1 MTWILL
7 GYLVWLPAIIGW
19 GSALPILWNGTSHD
33 SDILH
38 LSVTALS
45 GLAVLGTIANSLNFF
60 TPMTAPIALAILT
73 AGWILLAFNRH
84 YLLSIVATR
93 PLPVLGYILF
103 GLVLL
108 TYAAYF
114 AHKGT
119 SDYDAGLY
127 HLQSV
132 KWINESRLPQG
143 LANLHGRFGFNSL
156 WFSIEAMLQVPSETS
171 QRPFILN
178 GILFSLYGFAI
189 VAALVEAVS
198 KRVTLSNTFLIA
210 TTPAWIDMT
219 KRGYIGSLSPNFPII
234 LLTFWLIALSIQALE
249 SEQDWWSCEIAALWL
264 AFFAI
269 TIKTLGAFLLLLP
282 AGTLAW
288 NLYQRRKHLPRSGL
302 KKLPFAGCVAV
313 LLGVWMLRGVML
325 SGCIAYP
332 TRAGCF
338 PSAPWAV
345 PVSAV
350 ENEAIWI
357 QSWARQP
364 QAPPEQVLANWNWL
378 GPWWDQFKSTRI
390 VQEAMSLVG
399 IGFVLWVIG
408 TRKHNARQG
417 LIAGGLPILAI
428 LAGIMLWFLIAPDV
442 RFGEGYIRSLGV
454 LFFSNGFHRLST
466 LRPSA
471 ERISVLALI
480 IAIGLM
486 IYPRAD
492 LYFDMMTRQPVSFS
506 YSSIPIVEVKEN
518 WTDEGVRVLSPVAGD
533 QCWNAELPCT
543 PYFDSRLHIV
553 LDQAGRPQSFQASR
567 GQNP

>member
-19 GSALPILWNGTSHD
+19 GSALPVLWNRTSHD
-33 SDILH
+33 GNILH
-38 LSVTALS
+38 LSLTALS
-45 GLAVLGTIANSLNFF
+45 GLAVLGTIANSLDFF
-60 TPMTAPIALAILT
+60 TPITAPIALAMLI
-73 AGWILLAFNRH
+73 AGWILLALNRH
-84 YLLSIVATR
+84 YMLHMVAAR
-93 PLPVLGYILF
+93 PRPVLGYILL

-108 TYAAYF
+108 AYAAYF

-119 SDYDAGLY
+119 SDYDTGLY

-143 LANLHGRFGFNSL
+143 LANLHSRFGYNSL
-156 WFSIEAMLQVPSETS
+156 WFSIEAMLQVPYEAS

-178 GILFSLYGFAI
+178 GILFSLYGFATI
-189 VAALVEAVS
+189 AAWVEAVS

-249 SEQDWWSCEIAALWL
+249 SEQDRWSCEIAALWL

-269 TIKTLGAFLLLLP
+269 TIKALAAFLLLLP
-282 AGTLAW
+282 ASTLAW
-288 NLYQRRKHLPRSGL
+288 NLYKH
-302 KKLPFAGCVAV
+302 KLPPWSDLEKLPLAGCVAV

-345 PVSAV
+345 PISAV
-350 ENEAIWI
+350 ENEAMWI

-364 QAPPEQVLANWNWL
+364 HAPPEQVLANWNWL
-378 GPWWDQFKSTRI
+378 RPWWDQFKSTRI
-390 VQEAMSLVG
+390 VQEAMSLAS
-399 IGFVLWVIG
+399 IGFLLWVIG
-408 TRKHNARQG
+408 IRKHNVCQD

-428 LAGIMLWFLIAPDV
+428 LAGITLWFLIAPDG
-442 RFGEGYIRSLGV
+442 RFAEGYIRSLGV

-466 LRPSA
+466 LRPST
-471 ERISVLALI
+471 ERISVLVLVI
-480 IAIGLM
+480 VIGLM
-486 IYPRAD
+486 IYPRAN
-492 LYFDMMTRQPVSFS
+492 LYFDMMTRQTISFS
-506 YSSIPIVEVKEN
+506 YPSIPVIEVKEN

-543 PYFDSRLHIV
+543 PYFDPRLHIV
-553 LDQAGRPQSFQASR
+553 LDQAGHPTVFQASR
-567 GQNP
+567 EQDP